1 MAQARS
7 TAARTLLA
15 LPPWLAATTEYNES
29 FRFDSLTMLEAA
41 KTRLAEIEAKPPA
54 DASSVA
60 VAVLHPVHLTV
71 KALLAAKGVKARST
85 RATVDLLRVLYDG
98 AITPELIAG
107 YVGVQRVEIQGARAV
122 DAAKALIAAAA
133 TLLTR

>member
-7 TAARTLLA
+7 TAARTLQS
-15 LPPWLAATTEYNES
+15 LPPWIGATTEYNES
-29 FRFDSLTMLEAA
+29 FRFESLTMLEAA

-54 DASSVA
+54 DTSSVA
-60 VAVLHPVHLTV
+60 VAVLHPLHLTV

-85 RATVDLLRVLYDG
+85 RAAVDLLRVLYDG
-98 AITPELIAG
+98 AVTPELIAG
-107 YVGVQRVEIQGARAV
+107 YVGVQRVEIQGAKAV

-133 TLLTR
+133 TLLSR